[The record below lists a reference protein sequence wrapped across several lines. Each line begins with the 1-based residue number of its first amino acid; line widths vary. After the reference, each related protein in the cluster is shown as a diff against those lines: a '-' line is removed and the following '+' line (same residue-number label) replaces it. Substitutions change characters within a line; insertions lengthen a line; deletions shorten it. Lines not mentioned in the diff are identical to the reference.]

1 MAGAP
6 TKTIS
11 LVIEAGT
18 APTLVLPD
26 RVDADVLLWADD
38 ERRGDLATVLT
49 TMLGDEGAVYVAT
62 PAAVWR
68 LVLRTGTWDR
78 LDGGDSAGP
87 PVSVDVRSARR
98 AGEPPRIYQVLLAT
112 LGATAIG
119 AGAGL
124 YAEARVNAANPDYAA
139 LANND
144 QSAADAYFARA
155 VRPYYLT
162 GLSLM
167 SLGAV
172 GVAGGGTW
180 FFLTDHGAGVGAR
193 WAW

>member
-1 MAGAP
+1 
-6 TKTIS
+6 
-11 LVIEAGT
+11 
-18 APTLVLPD
+18 
-26 RVDADVLLWADD
+26 
-38 ERRGDLATVLT
+38 
-49 TMLGDEGAVYVAT
+49 VA
-62 PAAVWR
+62 
-68 LVLRTGTWDR
+68 
-78 LDGGDSAGP
+78 
-87 PVSVDVRSARR
+87 
-98 AGEPPRIYQVLLAT
+98 QVLLAS

-124 YAEARVNAANPDYAA
+124 YAEARVNAANPDYAT

-155 VRPYYLT
+155 VRPYYLA

-180 FFLTDHGAGVGAR
+180 FFLTDQGAGVGAR